1 MNIRTGQLI
10 DTVTNTL
17 EVSQRVI
24 ANLLNMDPHTF
35 SNNRDTLIDQL
46 TPKTK
51 TKIVSIY
58 QVVIENGGLRS
69 ELLMDMLQRH
79 IFEDE
84 DGRKDSIV
92 SAIQEGK
99 YSLETL
105 REIAALALDEQRK
118 QQMKKYPDVSA
129 LPKVVFDE

>member
-1 MNIRTGQLI
+1 MNIKTGQLI
-10 DTVTNTL
+10 DTITGML
-17 EVSQRVI
+17 EVSGRVV
-24 ANLLNMDPHTF
+24 ANLLNMDPHTL
-35 SNNRDTLIDQL
+35 SNNRDALIDKL

-51 TKIVSIY
+51 TKLVSLY

-79 IFEDE
+79 VFEDE
-84 DGRKDSIV
+84 DGRKDSVV
-92 SAIQEGK
+92 SATQEGK

-118 QQMKKYPDVSA
+118 QQMKKYPDVSDA
-129 LPKVVFDE
+129 ITVPA